1 MARRE
6 TGDELRDFVKG
17 GTPLCAILQ
26 LCCAARAALSTPLFS
41 IFVVVF
47 HCFLPCRL
55 VKGAQLRRRPSWS
68 VGHSIDG
75 FGSLLV
81 SRDEAQLHAGIM
93 KEQVAEL
100 STLFL
105 DRVLQLWTNGGQ
117 FCTACLRLPL
127 VTAVDDARRLEA
139 TGKALHQNS
148 VS

>member
-81 SRDEAQLHAGIM
+81 FHVGTTLHVM
-93 KEQVAEL
+93 KHNY
-100 STLFL
+100 TL
-105 DRVLQLWTNGGQ
+105 
-117 FCTACLRLPL
+117 A
-127 VTAVDDARRLEA
+127 
-139 TGKALHQNS
+139 S
-148 VS
+148 